1 MPVASS
7 GVEDRPGSDGGGVP
21 AVDDA
26 CCDLAAD
33 FLPIAFHFTV
43 SGALRYSAAVP

>member
-1 MPVASS
+1 MPAASS
-7 GVEDRPGSDGGGVP
+7 GVEDRRGSDGGGVP

-26 CCDLAAD
+26 FCDLAAD

>member
-1 MPVASS
+1 
-7 GVEDRPGSDGGGVP
+7 
-21 AVDDA
+21 
-26 CCDLAAD
+26 LAAD